1 MIKTPLKDSLSY
13 STIEKL
19 NTLRQD
25 ELPIKTLGIL
35 FRNAIDTDLHRD
47 THLARSK
54 TYGKKYADE
63 VFKIRFMSKRQ
74 LHTYTEGL
82 RYIKGYQNDYIK
94 NTLTKEDKIDLAN
107 KRKLYSYAK
116 TRLKLKRL
124 KFTKN

>member
-1 MIKTPLKDSLSY
+1 MIKNTIRDNLSKLTIHKLDSLRS
-13 STIEKL
+13 SK
-19 NTLRQD
+19 
-25 ELPIKTLGIL
+25 LPIKTLGIL

-47 THLARSK
+47 THLMRSK

-116 TRLKLKRL
+116 TRLKLTRL
-124 KFTKN
+124 KITKN